1 MKKNLFLIALLVVLG
16 IIIALSVLAI
26 VTYYSNIVQ

>member
-16 IIIALSVLAI
+16 IIIALSILAI
-26 VTYYSNIVQ
+26 VTYYLI